1 MSSVTEGSKAPDFS
15 LDTDGG
21 GKVRLSDLKG
31 RTVVLYVYPKD
42 DTSGCTV
49 EALAFSALRKKF
61 EAAGATVIG
70 VSPDPVQSHDRFK
83 AKHNLSIVLAADPDR
98 KMLERYGVW
107 VEKSMYG
114 RKYMGAERATFLID
128 PQGKVAR
135 VWRKVKVAGHAEE
148 VLEAARALRKPGK
161 QGGMPSIC

>member
-15 LDTDGG
+15 LETDGG
-21 GKVRLSDLKG
+21 GKVRLRDLKG
-31 RTVVLYVYPKD
+31 RAVVLYVYPKD

-49 EALAFSALRKKF
+49 EALAFSALKKKF
-61 EAAGATVIG
+61 ETAGATIVG
-70 VSPDPVQSHDRFK
+70 VSPDPVKSHDKFK
-83 AKHNLSIVLAADPDR
+83 ARHDLSIMLAADPDK

-114 RKYMGAERATFLID
+114 RKYMGAERSTFLID

-135 VWRKVKVAGHAEE
+135 VWRKVKVSGHADE
-148 VLEAARALRKPGK
+148 VLAAVKELGK
-161 QGGMPSIC
+161 AR

>member
-1 MSSVTEGSKAPDFS
+1 LSGVTEGSKAPDFV
-15 LDTDGG
+15 LETDGG

-31 RTVVLYVYPKD
+31 RAVVLYVYPKD

-49 EALAFSALRKKF
+49 EALAFSALKKKF

-70 VSPDPVQSHDRFK
+70 VSPDPVKSHDKFK
-83 AKHNLSIVLAADPDR
+83 AKHDLSIMLAADPDK

-114 RKYMGAERATFLID
+114 RKYMGAERSTFLID
-128 PQGKVAR
+128 PQGKVAK
-135 VWRKVKVAGHAEE
+135 VWRKVKVPGHADE
-148 VLEAARALRKPGK
+148 VLAAVKELGK
-161 QGGMPSIC
+161 AGK